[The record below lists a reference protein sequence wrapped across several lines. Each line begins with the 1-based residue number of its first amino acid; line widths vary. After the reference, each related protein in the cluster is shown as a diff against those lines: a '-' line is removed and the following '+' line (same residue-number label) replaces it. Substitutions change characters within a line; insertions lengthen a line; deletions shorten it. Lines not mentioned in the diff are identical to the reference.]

1 MDLNTLHLQ
10 LQRSPGFSLTI
21 QSMLSVPPLL
31 PQNLK
36 SFSFQASCPCRH
48 KHFSKTFPISTH
60 HLIWLVSPIPIHDTQ
75 PLFSAPLFPDNV
87 QLYKQGTW
95 AMTCLLRTD
104 VSLGGTDRMTQ
115 NTASFTGEHLFLCV
129 RAQLHSQIGGKCP
142 NVSVLVEGHE
152 RVRRWEMHNMS
163 MCVTLIV

>member
-48 KHFSKTFPISTH
+48 KHFSKTFPVSAH
-60 HLIWLVSPIPIHDTQ
+60 HLIWLVSPLPPPTAIHDTQ
-75 PLFSAPLFPDNV
+75 PLFSAPSSPDNV

-104 VSLGGTDRMTQ
+104 VSLEGTDRLTQ
-115 NTASFTGEHLFLCV
+115 NTASFAEEHMFLCV
-129 RAQLHSQIGGKCP
+129 RIQLCSQISRKCL
-142 NVSVLVEGHE
+142 NVSVVVEGPRMGE
-152 RVRRWEMHNMS
+152 KVGEA
-163 MCVTLIV
+163 